1 MKKGFTLIES
11 LATIVILAVIALIV
25 SPMINNVIDNARKS
39 AYKSSVEGIISS
51 ASNYIASY
59 VITNNDNIKGTTFTC
74 DGISCTNGSYS
85 LEFNGDVPKSG
96 TIIVNSEEDIEANY
110 ITNGKYCATGTKG
123 NINVSNMCSYLDD
136 TAPVINS
143 DYILQSTSNSVI
155 VTIPSGYS
163 IDNESNVIEYK
174 IDIYNNDTLV
184 KEVIRTDINSSIT
197 EEFTNLFNNTEY
209 KVIVRAINGNNLE
222 TTKEK
227 SIVTNSIINPT
238 ISYENNPSSSINGY
252 LLYQVVKVVYDN
264 TNVENASYYIKS
276 TRVGTSN
283 IDISKSCGT
292 GTIPSDCSDIN
303 SITSIEANTWYEV
316 SGNIEITYVD
326 NSIEENTLYAL
337 TYDGTNYS
345 NASTGTISKIDKEI
359 PTVTTSV
366 SGKVGTLTMTDNE
379 SGISSYCV
387 NTSDTIVGCTWSDTT
402 STTATYTATSAG
414 TYYAFAKDKLG
425 NVSNSSSFEIL
436 QSAFCSLVPGQVFN
450 YAYTGNYQTFT
461 ATCDG
466 TYKFEAWGAQG
477 GSASSFIGG
486 TGSYTVG
493 TIYLNKGDTIYVYV
507 GGIGSAVSSGTLT
520 TGGYNGGGTCS
531 CGTGNYS
538 TGCGGG
544 ATDFRLV
551 SGSWSDAVSLRSRI
565 MVAAGGGGGHY
576 RSDTTSKGGYGG
588 TINGYSAREYAGS
601 YAYNYAGGAS
611 HISGGGIGNGNNE
624 NTAYLYAG
632 SFGYGGGSSAVYNNS
647 TGGGSGYYG
656 GGSGR
661 FMSGGGGSSYISG
674 YKGCV
679 AVTSASSTS
688 PKSGCTNGTSDITCS
703 YHYSGLIFNNTNMIA
718 GNASMPTHDGT
729 STMTGNSGNGY
740 AKITLVSLSDIGKQY
755 NTMSL
760 NSSLAYNYTNE
771 YQVFNVPVSGTY
783 KLEAWGAQGGN
794 ASSFIGG
801 TGSYTVGTIYLNKGD
816 TIYVY
821 VGGMGSAVS
830 IGALTTGGYNGGG
843 NCSCGT
849 GNYSTGCGGGATD
862 FRLLSG
868 GWSDTLSLRSRI
880 MVAAGGGGGHYRSDT
895 TSKGGYGGT
904 INGYSAREYAGSYAY
919 NYAGGASQIS
929 GGGIGNVNNENTAYL
944 YAGSFGYGGGSSAV
958 YNNST
963 GGGSGY
969 YGGGSGR
976 FMSGGGGSSY
986 ISGYKGCVAVT
997 SASST
1002 SPKSGCTNGTSDIT
1016 CSYHYSGLIFNNT
1029 NMIAGNASMPT
1040 HDGTSTMTG
1049 NSGNGYAKI
1058 TLVSLN

>member
-59 VITNNDNIKGTTFTC
+59 VITNYDNIKGTTFTC

-184 KEVIRTDINSSIT
+184 KEVIRTDINSEIT
-197 EEFTNLFNNTEY
+197 ELFSGLTTNTEY
-209 KVIVRAINGNNLE
+209 KLIVRAINGNNLE

-227 SIVTNSIINPT
+227 SIITNSIINPT

-252 LLYQVVKVVYDN
+252 LLYQVVKVNYN
-264 TNVENASYYIKS
+264 SSNISNPTYYIKS

-292 GTIPSDCSDIN
+292 DTIPKDCID
-303 SITSIEANTWYEV
+303 ITSTKSIEVNTWYEV

-326 NSIEENTLYAL
+326 NSIEENTLYAI

-345 NASTGTISKIDKEI
+345 NSSTGTISKIDKEI

-477 GSASSFIGG
+477 AGSQSRGAYT
-486 TGSYTVG
+486 TGI
-493 TIYLNKGDTIYVYV
+493 IYLNKGQNLYVYV
-507 GGIGSAVSSGTLT
+507 GQGNNYSRNNTSFNS
-520 TGGYNGGGTCS
+520 
-531 CGTGNYS
+531 GTGNSGGYP
-538 TGCGGG
+538 GGG

-551 SGSWSDAVSLRSRI
+551 SGSWNEITSLRSRI
-565 MVAAGGGGGHY
+565 MVAAGSGSGEGNSNINLGA
-576 RSDTTSKGGYGG
+576 GG
-588 TINGYSAREYAGS
+588 TLTGL
-601 YAYNYAGGAS
+601 
-611 HISGGGIGNGNNE
+611 SGGGTLGGTQTSYGAVQTSDYTTSSFGIANGGCAGGNG
-624 NTAYLYAG
+624 YYP
-632 SFGYGGGSSAVYNNS
+632 GGGATCAN
-647 TGGGSGYYG
+647 GA
-656 GGSGR
+656 
-661 FMSGGGGSSYISG
+661 GGGSSYISG
-674 YKGCV
+674 YTGNV
-679 AVTSASSTS
+679 AITSASSTS
-688 PKSGCTNGTSDITCS
+688 PKSGCSNGTSDIACS
-703 YHYSGLIFNNTNMIA
+703 YHYSGLVFTNTNMIA

-729 STMTGNSGNGY
+729 STMTGNSGDGY
-740 AKITLVSLSDIGKQY
+740 AKITFISVDNKTINGHEL
-755 NTMSL
+755 L
-760 NSSLAYNYTNE
+760 NPGESTSYDYTGG
-771 YQVFNVPVSGTY
+771 YQVFNTTKAGVY
-783 KLEAWGAQGGN
+783 KFEAWGAQG
-794 ASSFIGG
+794 A
-801 TGSYTVGTIYLNKGD
+801 GSQSRGAYTTGTIELDVGQ
-816 TIYVY
+816 IVYVY
-821 VGGMGSAVS
+821 VGRGNLSYQNYSSFNSGT
-830 IGALTTGGYNGGG
+830 GNTGGYP
-843 NCSCGT
+843 
-849 GNYSTGCGGGATD
+849 GGGATD
-862 FRLLSG
+862 FRLVSG
-868 GWSDTLSLRSRI
+868 SWNEITSLRSRI
-880 MVAAGGGGGHYRSDT
+880 MVAAGAGSGEGNSTINLGA
-895 TSKGGYGGT
+895 GGT
-904 INGYSAREYAGSYAY
+904 LTGL
-919 NYAGGASQIS
+919 S
-929 GGGIGNVNNENTAYL
+929 GGGTLGGTQTSYGAVQTSDYTTS
-944 YAGSFGYGGGSSAV
+944 SFGIANGGCAGGNGYYPGGGA
-958 YNNST
+958 T
-963 GGGSGY
+963 CA
-969 YGGGSGR
+969 YGA
-976 FMSGGGGSSY
+976 GGGSSY
-986 ISGYKGCVAVT
+986 ISGYKGCVAVA
-997 SASST
+997 SANST
-1002 SPKSGCTNGTSDIT
+1002 SPKSG
-1016 CSYHYSGLIFNNT
+1016 
-1029 NMIAGNASMPT
+1029 
-1040 HDGTSTMTG
+1040 
-1049 NSGNGYAKI
+1049 
-1058 TLVSLN
+1058 